1 MWDFELGLSKYKRGL
16 RFSWTIKP
24 YISICSYVAINIC
37 YYLNCL
43 ALMHGLEIKL
53 FLLFEYKLS
62 DAWT

>member
-1 MWDFELGLSKYKRGL
+1 MHLLYML
-16 RFSWTIKP
+16 LYITICYILLFSIK
-24 YISICSYVAINIC
+24 IIIALMHGFGINIS
-37 YYLNCL
+37 YHLICL

>member
-1 MWDFELGLSKYKRGL
+1 MSYYLNCLALKIIIALKHGLE
-16 RFSWTIKP
+16 
-24 YISICSYVAINIC
+24 INIS

-43 ALMHGLEIKL
+43 ALMHGLKIKL